1 MTPTDQATALVAA
14 LIRAGASPGLCA
26 RARLLLRDVSRWE
39 GTSSPPRDGHARWA
53 DGGDSEPWKHT
64 KLKWLDSTIGLE
76 PLPPRPLKKL
86 KRESF

>member
-39 GTSSPPRDGHARWA
+39 GASSPPRDGRARGA
-53 DGGDSEPWKHT
+53 NVDDSEEVTP
-64 KLKWLDSTIGLE
+64 
-76 PLPPRPLKKL
+76 
-86 KRESF
+86 